1 MIGPNRTRRR
11 GRLAWRRCAAVLGG
25 EAHTPQPQ
33 PMSTRPLRVLVC
45 MDRHRW
51 SVAVCVMSCVA
62 RRWRARGSAIRPP
75 HTAYSLPEPANKPQP
90 SRAHT
95 KHTASHPWPP
105 EAPAAGPAAGVL
117 GRRCRRHRHRF
128 RRHGTPL
135 SHHGPARLSGVR
147 PWRRRR
153 LSRLGTGREA
163 AARAQLRLVAGTL
176 AACPEVPG
184 HVSITSHRAH
194 RPPRALLRQPLH
206 PIRRATSMCRAS
218 GLVVPT
224 RNGYGAAHLGAGCG
238 DAEPVHPRPPAR
250 RHHTPHPAYAPAA
263 PSRPPLTPTFSDLG
277 AAATQATVQARWT
290 PNTEIGTS
298 TEVVPAAPTT
308 PQQPVPRYGR
318 NRPRP
323 ASTPSLRVGHADA
336 QNNVASRASA
346 IPEADKT
353 SQQTDLRCG
362 V

>member
-1 MIGPNRTRRR
+1 
-11 GRLAWRRCAAVLGG
+11 
-25 EAHTPQPQ
+25 
-33 PMSTRPLRVLVC
+33 
-45 MDRHRW
+45 MDQHRW
-51 SVAVCVMSCVA
+51 SVAVCVISCVA
-62 RRWRARGSAIRPP
+62 RRWRARGSADPATTHRIQPAGAREQA
-75 HTAYSLPEPANKPQP
+75 TALPSTYQAHSVLPMAARQLQPQVQPKVCWAAVVDATDTDSADTAHRCAIYVPA
-90 SRAHT
+90 
-95 KHTASHPWPP
+95 
-105 EAPAAGPAAGVL
+105 
-117 GRRCRRHRHRF
+117 C
-128 RRHGTPL
+128 
-135 SHHGPARLSGVR
+135 LSGVR

-153 LSRLGTGREA
+153 LSWLGTGREA

-176 AACPEVPG
+176 AACPDVPG

-218 GLVVPT
+218 GLVVPI

-250 RHHTPHPAYAPAA
+250 RHHTPHPAHAPAA
-263 PSRPPLTPTFSDLG
+263 PSHPPVTPTFSDSG

-336 QNNVASRASA
+336 QNTVASRESA